1 MQNCFEM
8 VSFVWWK
15 KTFVNDTFPF
25 QTFVFSC
32 GRWLELVPP
41 VQVTSY
47 SLQIHLTLCLVFIF
61 SLYSYL
67 LLTSIRTSSS
77 NSRYPIILSKRCDIF
92 VGVSAQAW
100 KGTGRG
106 DRRVKVELLSA
117 KISPWSWRWHF
128 WGGFGWHIFI
138 IGYLCKAW
146 NVWEN
151 LNTRKRFSG
160 FAQKLREDRATSS
173 RQRWCMVWMPD
184 IIRILCSSYDP
195 RYYDIIVKYHPDPSS
210 HDNYCWTFRRGDNS
224 ASEHAHPID
233 GPHFRDWHGTTFH
246 WTLSQRL

>member
-15 KTFVNDTFPF
+15 KTFVNDKFPF

-117 KISPWSWRWHF
+117 KISPWSWRWF
-128 WGGFGWHIFI
+128 FVDTFFAWH
-138 IGYLCKAW
+138 LPAW

-224 ASEHAHPID
+224 ESEHAHPID
-233 GPHFRDWHGTTFH
+233 GPHLGDWHGATFH